1 MYRRNFLELTLAL
14 PVVFAGTG
22 AVAGHPPVY
31 AENGIAIRGADP
43 VAYFRGMGAVAGVI
57 SERVMWRGATWLF
70 ADREHREMF
79 EGDPRRFAPRFGGYC
94 AYTLSQGA
102 LAPSDP
108 RAFALHANR
117 LYLLSSL
124 HERAAWREDLMQNI
138 RLAERHW
145 PAALD

>member
-1 MYRRNFLELTLAL
+1 MHRRSFINMALAVPL
-14 PVVFAGTG
+14 ISFGERALAGRAPVF
-22 AVAGHPPVY
+22 

-43 VAYFRGMGAVAGVI
+43 VAYFRGMGAVAGSI

-70 ADREHREMF
+70 SSREHREMF

-108 RAFALHANR
+108 RAYAVHSGR
-117 LYLLSSL
+117 LYLMHSMTKR
-124 HERAAWREDLMQNI
+124 EAWRQDHATNI
-138 RLAERHW
+138 KLAERHW
-145 PAALD
+145 PGALG

>member
-1 MYRRNFLELTLAL
+1 MHRRTFLELTLAL
-14 PVVFAGTG
+14 PVLFAGTG

-31 AENGIAIRGADP
+31 AENGIAIRGADS
-43 VAYFRGMGAVAGVI
+43 VAYFQGMGAVAGSI

-70 ADREHREMF
+70 ANRKHREMF

-94 AYTLSQGA
+94 AYTLSQGI

-108 RAFALHANR
+108 RAYAVHGGR

-124 HERAAWREDLMQNI
+124 KERKTWQENLAKNI
-138 RLAERHW
+138 SLAERHW

>member
-1 MYRRNFLELTLAL
+1 MHRRNFLELTLAL
-14 PVVFAGTG
+14 PVLFAGTA

-43 VAYFRGMGAVAGVI
+43 VAYFRGMGAVAGSI

-70 ADREHREMF
+70 AARKHREMF

-94 AYTLSQGA
+94 AYTLSQGS

-108 RAFALHANR
+108 RAYALHGDR

-124 HERAAWREDLMQNI
+124 QKRETWSKNLAQNI
-138 RLAERHW
+138 RVAGRHW
-145 PAALD
+145 PTALD